1 MGGQE
6 RRGGGDGERKEPQ
19 QHGRETPRVAA
30 TLPSQ
35 LPSPQGCRACFCAV
49 RVLVTE
55 LHIAVRLEWLEF
67 KNLRVWGGEQREQ
80 QLPLNWQKLELP
92 NAGEMQEST

>member
-6 RRGGGDGERKEPQ
+6 RRGGGDGERKEPE

-35 LPSPQGCRACFCAV
+35 LPSPQGYRARFCAV
-49 RVLVTE
+49 RALV
-55 LHIAVRLEWLEF
+55 IAVRLEWLEF
-67 KNLRVWGGEQREQ
+67 KNLRVWGEEQREQ
-80 QLPLNWQKLELP
+80 QLPLNWQKPELP
-92 NAGEMQEST
+92 NAGEMREST